1 MYIRKSQR
9 GAVLTD
15 FTAAVVTTVLEIIK
29 DTKVEFPGFPEI
41 ALTEKD
47 GAYSLAL
54 SIAGTT
60 SILLVVT
67 EEIVV
72 SQVELFRKD
81 ESVTQE
87 FFTGIMELIEDLA
100 WWLMFDNLTVG
111 EQPSKYRDKTTLTI

>member
-29 DTKVEFPGFPEI
+29 DKKVEFPGFPEI
-41 ALTEKD
+41 ILAEKD

-81 ESVTQE
+81 EPVTQE
-87 FFTGIMELIEDLA
+87 FFNAVAELVNDLS

-111 EQPSKYRDKTTLTI
+111 EQLSKYRDKTTLTI

>member
-29 DTKVEFPGFPEI
+29 DKKVEFPWFPEI
-41 ALTEKD
+41 AWTEKD

-60 SILLVVT
+60 SKLLVVT
-67 EEIVV
+67 EDIVV

-100 WWLMFDNLTVG
+100 WWLMADNLIVG
-111 EQPSKYRDKTTLTI
+111 GQLSKYRNKTTLTI